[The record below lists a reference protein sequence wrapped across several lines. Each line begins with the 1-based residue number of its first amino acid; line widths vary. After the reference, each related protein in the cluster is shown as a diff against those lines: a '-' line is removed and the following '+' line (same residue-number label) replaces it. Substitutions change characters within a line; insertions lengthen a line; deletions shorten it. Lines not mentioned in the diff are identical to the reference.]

1 MKNEHSSTK
10 YEGWVVVI
18 ICFSAPPFSTPY
30 LKCGRVLLFVV
41 VVIYTNFKILVILVL
56 KK

>member
-18 ICFSAPPFSTPY
+18 ICFSVPPFSTPY

-41 VVIYTNFKILVILVL
+41 VVIYTNFKILVILV
-56 KK
+56 